1 MSDTTLPMPSVQHS
15 SHDHGDD
22 RMRPWERD
30 PNWLDQNDA
39 DIAEYTRDLE
49 DGAMHHL
56 ADALIL
62 SLYTKHDEEK
72 AIELAIGALRPLAP
86 YSAKIKKVLDR
97 LGGAHGSLKYQPKGN
112 TLEDSY
118 DTALEV
124 VEARLRER
132 KQLLK
137 GLTISD
143 LRNCRQWAAAAR
155 QTQRAKVVATTT
167 PAARAA

>member
-22 RMRPWERD
+22 HMRPWERD
-30 PNWLDQNDA
+30 PNWLAQNDV
-39 DIAEYTRDLE
+39 DIAEFIRDLE

-62 SLYTKHDEEK
+62 SRYTKHDEEK
-72 AIELAIGALRPLAP
+72 AIELAIRALRPLAP

-97 LGGAHGSLKYQPKGN
+97 LGEAHGSLKYQPKGN

-118 DTALEV
+118 DTSLYV

-132 KQLLK
+132 KELLK
-137 GLTISD
+137 SLTISD
-143 LRNCRQWAAAAR
+143 LRSCRQWAAKAR
-155 QTQRAKVVATTT
+155 LAQRVKTVAITP